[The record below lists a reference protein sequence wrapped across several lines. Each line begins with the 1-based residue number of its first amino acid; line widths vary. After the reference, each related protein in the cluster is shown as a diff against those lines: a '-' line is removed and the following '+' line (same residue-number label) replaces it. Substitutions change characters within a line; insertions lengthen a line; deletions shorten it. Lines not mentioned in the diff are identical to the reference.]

1 MVAAIWPNAAISV
14 AVCLCLHVCVVR
26 RIWLHEAGLCLCGT
40 MNSVAS
46 SVCSRHDP
54 DVLRHEVA
62 ARKRHVEQL
71 RREMSSMESEMASTQ
86 HGLRALSLY
95 VL

>member
-1 MVAAIWPNAAISV
+1 MV
-14 AVCLCLHVCVVR
+14 
-26 RIWLHEAGLCLCGT
+26 
-40 MNSVAS
+40 NSVAS

-62 ARKRHVEQL
+62 ASKRHVEQL
-71 RREMSSMESEMASTQ
+71 RREMSNMESEMANTQ

-95 VL
+95 DTFTLHHHHHHHMHTGLMAIFQGPVLQNILG